1 LSICLNSE
9 TIKSNYPFYFKWWYV
24 LALVGLIGAVFSII
38 IKKKSQYNR
47 DFIVNYRENNFNFEQ
62 HRTYLFFFALVY
74 PLIEII
80 LELYKVRIQSAIFST
95 ISIGFAL
102 LLLYYFSNKIAFIE
116 KHFQKIFIAIYLL
129 LFFYAIV
136 YIVIYPFEL
145 INITSILLLFFF
157 APNVFNT
164 MKQYWIF
171 TVTLVFSFIL
181 LYALN
186 KLSIGTLLLLSHGFI
201 LAGVIHYIRYFAYIN
216 SQHKFF
222 FANEI
227 VNKGNSIVIGTNKKG
242 ELTYCSENIS
252 AILGYTPEE
261 VLGVGFWE
269 LTEDAEFI
277 GIEYHENFI
286 DERLYIRKLKC
297 KNGDFKFIQWKD
309 KKFSENLII
318 GIGNDVT
325 NEIKIENQY
334 KNLIQTAIDAIFELD
349 IKGNFTFVNNFMIQ
363 LLGFEMNEI
372 IGKNYKEF
380 ILNSKPIFLNDI
392 IENEI
397 NAPNIEIQIVTK
409 DGSLIWVSQ
418 KIIIRRNDLG
428 EIIGF
433 SGIARDITKLKD
445 IEFLEA
451 KRQEK
456 INKYN
461 KVLNT
466 FTIKSHSNKD
476 SFDIYLQNIL
486 KEVAVFGNVNR
497 TSYWNYNENGV
508 RCECIYYLESNRFEK
523 NFFLSKNDYP
533 KYFSALE
540 NSFQVVASDVYNAV
554 TTENLGFLYYQKNNI
569 KSILDTPI
577 FLNGILTGVV
587 SLEAQNIPIQ
597 WDNEDISFSRS
608 IAELI
613 AIAKTTQLRN
623 EAEKKLH
630 YKSELLSA
638 MALCTDKL
646 LLSKDINEM
655 FIQTYEIIGEAT
667 KADHIYYYEHDTVA
681 QRISQKFKWA
691 KENVILQITP
701 LQAFTYDNLSE
712 IMTFAKLKKPLNTLV
727 RNLED
732 TFFKDLLVN
741 NNIKSILILPIY
753 SNDNFAGFIGLDDCF
768 EERIWSEDEIN
779 ILQTLANN
787 ISSALERNKNEA
799 KIYESEEKFR
809 LLADNIPGT
818 VYLAIND
825 QKWSKVY
832 LNKEIEK
839 LTGYTK
845 SEFINK
851 EIYYVDLIHPDDK
864 IYVGEAINIA
874 LAHRKPFKFEYR
886 IKHKSGNYVWVEE
899 FGDAIYKENEIV
911 FIEGIFIDITER
923 KIAENAI
930 KEKNLAEAAN
940 KAKSEFLA
948 NMSHEIRT
956 PLNGIIGFSD
966 LLLKTN
972 LEEFQQKQMVTINQS
987 AHTLLDI
994 VNDILD
1000 FSKIE
1005 AGKLDLFIEKCEIRD
1020 ILKQITD
1027 LIYIDS
1033 IKKNIKLELNI
1044 SNDIPQFLWIDI
1056 VRLKQIIINLLGNS
1070 IKFTEKGSIKLEVD
1084 LIEITN
1090 EFNSKIRFSVIDSGI
1105 GIQIENQNKIFKA
1118 FSQEDGST
1126 TRKFGGTGLGLT
1138 ISNKLLALMKSRL
1151 QLKSELGVGS
1161 TFYFDLNL
1169 KASNANDIHTENS
1182 GNNIEFEVNKV
1193 RINLPN
1199 NLKIMIVEDN
1209 KINMLLL
1216 KTIIRNIS
1224 NDIIIFEIPNGFEAS
1239 QQFEKISPDLIFM
1252 DIQMPVLNGYEATKA
1267 IRSKNSGQKIPIIAI
1282 TAGIVSEEKENCI
1295 QAGMNDYISKP
1306 ILKGVVEEAINKW
1319 VGVSNAILN

>member
-1 LSICLNSE
+1 MGI
-9 TIKSNYPFYFKWWYV
+9 
-24 LALVGLIGAVFSII
+24 VFSTI
-38 IKKKSQYNR
+38 IKKKSHYNKE
-47 DFIVNYRENNFNFEQ
+47 FIANFRENNYNFEQ

-74 PLIEII
+74 PLIELL
-80 LELYKVRIQSAIFST
+80 LEFYKLRIHSAIFST
-95 ISIGFAL
+95 VTIGFAL
-102 LLLYYFSNKIAFIE
+102 LLLYYFSNKNATIK

-136 YIVIYPFEL
+136 FIVIRPFEL

-164 MKQYWIF
+164 MKHYWIF
-171 TVTLVFSFIL
+171 TVSLVLSFFL

-186 KLSIGTLLLLSHGFI
+186 KISIQTLLLLTHGFI
-201 LAGVIHYIRYFAYIN
+201 MAGVIHYIRYFAFIN
-216 SQHKFF
+216 SQQQFL

-227 VNKGNSIVIGTNKKG
+227 VNKGNSIVIGTNRKG

-252 AILGYTPEE
+252 SILGYSPEE

-277 GIEYHENFI
+277 GVEYHNNYI
-286 DERLYIRKLKC
+286 DERLYVRKLKC

-309 KKFSENLII
+309 KKFTDNLFI

-325 NEIKIENQY
+325 NEINIENRC

-349 IKGNFTFVNNFMIQ
+349 PAGNFTFVNNFTLQ
-363 LLGFEMNEI
+363 LLGYELNEI
-372 IGKNYKEF
+372 LNKNYKEF
-380 ILNSKPIFLNDI
+380 ILNKSTIFLTDI
-392 IENEI
+392 IENGI
-397 NAPNIEIQIVTK
+397 NAPNFEIQIVNK
-409 DGSLIWVSQ
+409 EGNILWISQ
-418 KIIIRRNDLG
+418 KIIIRRNEIG
-428 EIIGF
+428 EIIGY
-433 SGIARDITKLKD
+433 SGIARDITKIKN
-445 IEFLEA
+445 IEYLEI

-456 INKYN
+456 IAKYN
-461 KVLNT
+461 DVRNT

-476 SFDIYLQNIL
+476 SFDNYLQCIL
-486 KEVAVFGNVNR
+486 KEVAIFGNVNR
-497 TSYWNYNENGV
+497 TSYWNYNESGV

-540 NSFQVVASDVYNAV
+540 NSFQVVSSDVYNDV

-577 FLNGILTGVV
+577 FLNGILTGVL
-587 SLEAQNIPIQ
+587 SLEVQNNPVQ

-655 FIQTYEIIGEAT
+655 FIQTYEIIGKAT
-667 KADHIYYYEHDTVA
+667 KADHIYYYEHDVVS

-712 IMTFAKLKKPLNTLV
+712 IMTFSKLIKPFNTLV
-727 RNLED
+727 RNLEN
-732 TFFKDLLVN
+732 TFFKNLLIN

-768 EERIWSEDEIN
+768 EERIWSDDEIN

-787 ISSALERNKNEA
+787 ISSALEHNKNET

-818 VYLAIND
+818 VYLANND
-825 QKWSKVY
+825 EKWSKVY

-839 LTGYTK
+839 LTGFSE

-851 EIYYVDLIHPDDK
+851 EIFYLDLIHPEDK
-864 IYVGEAINIA
+864 INVSEAIKIA
-874 LAHRKPFKFEYR
+874 LEQRKPFKFEYR
-886 IKHKSGNYVWVEE
+886 IKHKNGNYVWVEE

-972 LEEFQQKQMVTINQS
+972 LQDSQHKQMITINQS

-1005 AGKLDLFIEKCEIRD
+1005 AGKLNLFIEKCEIRVV
-1020 ILKQITD
+1020 LKQIID
-1027 LIYIDS
+1027 LIYIDT

-1084 LIEITN
+1084 IIEIIN
-1090 EFNSKIRFSVIDSGI
+1090 EYNSKIRFSVIDSGI

-1169 KASNANDIHTENS
+1169 KASNAKDKFI
-1182 GNNIEFEVNKV
+1182 GNNSNKNELEVNKV
-1193 RINLPN
+1193 SINLPK

-1216 KTIIRNIS
+1216 KTIIKNIS
-1224 NDIIIFEIPNGFEAS
+1224 NEIIIYEIPNGFEAS

-1252 DIQMPVLNGYEATKA
+1252 DIQMPVLNGYEATKE
-1267 IRSKNSGQKIPIIAI
+1267 IRSKTSGQKTPIIAI

-1319 VGVSNAILN
+1319 VGVGATNLN